1 MILVTQKKLDLKR
14 FVRYLVWTI
23 IILAILWWSAVGTNL
38 NFGMLRG
45 GLQGVADIVGRM
57 VPPDFSIL
65 ERLVKPT
72 IETIQISIWGTIL
85 AILLSIPFGVL
96 AARNLSPHPVVCQ
109 ISRIIL
115 NAIRAIPDML
125 FALIFVA
132 AIGLGPLPGVLG
144 IGVSS
149 SGMLG
154 KFLADFIENI
164 DKGPLDALKATGAK
178 KMQIISYAVVPQ
190 IIPEFVTLAL
200 FRWEMNFRASTVIG
214 MVGAGGLGF
223 ELMTSMRLF
232 QYKETATILIVI
244 LIVVTIVDF
253 ISTTIR
259 KRII

>member
-1 MILVTQKKLDLKR
+1 MHLKP
-14 FVRYLVWTI
+14 
-23 IILAILWWSAVGTNL
+23 
-38 NFGMLRG
+38 
-45 GLQGVADIVGRM
+45 QG
-57 VPPDFSIL
+57 
-65 ERLVKPT
+65 
-72 IETIQISIWGTIL
+72 
-85 AILLSIPFGVL
+85 
-96 AARNLSPHPVVCQ
+96 
-109 ISRIIL
+109 
-115 NAIRAIPDML
+115 
-125 FALIFVA
+125 
-132 AIGLGPLPGVLG
+132 
-144 IGVSS
+144 
-149 SGMLG
+149 
-154 KFLADFIENI
+154 
-164 DKGPLDALKATGAK
+164 

>member
-1 MILVTQKKLDLKR
+1 
-14 FVRYLVWTI
+14 
-23 IILAILWWSAVGTNL
+23 
-38 NFGMLRG
+38 
-45 GLQGVADIVGRM
+45 M

-132 AIGLGPLPGVLG
+132 AVGLGPLPGVLG

-214 MVGAGGLGF
+214 IVGAGGLGF